1 MALNYIDNF
10 NTYLIFLFVCCRM
23 AGLVFFNPIFGR
35 SSIPVIVK
43 IGLSLGLALNTTAV
57 YQGVFVQDY
66 SAIETFLSMAKEFA
80 VGFAI
85 GYVVNIFMA
94 VFHLAGEVMDLQMG
108 YSMATMYDPSSNSN
122 ISVTGNLVTI
132 MFTLLFFITDSHLN
146 LMVVASKS
154 YSVIPIGMSGLSKEC
169 GVYAIELFGNM
180 FTYAVQLAIP
190 IIVVEVVVEV
200 AVGILMKMVPNINV
214 FVVNLQ
220 LKMIAG
226 FVALFTLIPVI
237 VKFLSK
243 LNEIMMEDIRT
254 MITFLV

>member
-1 MALNYIDNF
+1 
-10 NTYLIFLFVCCRM
+10 M